1 MLIHKCFRYVRN
13 EMKGKEKMMKSILNT
28 LALNGFTLNIEV
40 ENDLSISG
48 DISMNDIKR
57 DFYLTNKDFT
67 LIEFVYDYSTGTY
80 NDNVLLEVLT
90 DDLGL
95 ITTMTKEIFDNIDNE
110 IKGEE
115 LYLEYMKG

>member
-1 MLIHKCFRYVRN
+1 
-13 EMKGKEKMMKSILNT
+13 MMKSILNT
-28 LALNGFTLNIEV
+28 LTLNGFILNIEV

-48 DISMNDIKR
+48 GISMNDIKR

-95 ITTMTKEIFDNIDNE
+95 VCAMTKEIFDNIDNE

>member
-1 MLIHKCFRYVRN
+1 
-13 EMKGKEKMMKSILNT
+13 MMKSILNT

>member
-1 MLIHKCFRYVRN
+1 
-13 EMKGKEKMMKSILNT
+13 MKGKEKMMKSILNT

>member
-1 MLIHKCFRYVRN
+1 
-13 EMKGKEKMMKSILNT
+13 MMKSILNT
-28 LALNGFTLNIEV
+28 LTLNGFTLNVEV

-48 DISMNDIKR
+48 GISMNDIKR

-67 LIEFVYDYSTGTY
+67 LIEFVYDYSTGSY
-80 NDNVLLEVLT
+80 NENILLEVLT

-95 ITTMTKEIFDNIDNE
+95 VCGMTKEIFDLIDNE